1 MTTNSTTPN
10 TPPPTSGHDIRRA
23 FLDFFAERGHREVR
37 SYALIPPDDPTLYFV
52 NAGMVQFKDVFVG
65 ARTVDYSRATT
76 CQKCLRV
83 SGKHNDL
90 ENVGRTARHH
100 TFFEML
106 GNFSFGDYFK
116 RDAIRYGWDFITK
129 VLGLP
134 EDKLYVTVYP
144 EDEEAERIWKE
155 EVGVAPERVFHD
167 PDNFWSMADTG
178 PCGPCSEIHYDLGP
192 SMSGGKE
199 VPFGHPEADDRYMEL
214 WNLVFMQFDRA
225 ADGTM
230 NPLPK
235 PSIDT
240 GAGLERLALVMQ
252 GKASNYETDL
262 FWPII
267 ERVAH
272 KAGVDYG
279 ANGWDDERDVA
290 LRVIA
295 DHSRA
300 AAFLIADGI
309 YPDNEGRGYVLR
321 RIMRRAIRFGRLLG
335 FTEPFLVDTTAHVVE
350 LMGATYPEL
359 REGAETIHRIVL
371 QEEKRFG
378 RTINAG
384 LKRLDAE
391 LARLAD
397 AGETTLDGRVAFELY
412 DTHGFPPDLTALICG
427 ERGVEVD
434 QAGFDA
440 GMEEQRARARAAS
453 KFGGE
458 DTTAYQALVEAGMAT
473 QFTGYETEEGDS
485 QIAAL
490 LVEGERV
497 PQAAAGQTVALV
509 TPVTPFYA
517 ESGGQ
522 VGDVGV
528 IETRGGARLR
538 VTDTQK
544 PFGDLI
550 VHYGVVE
557 GGSLREGEDVH
568 LAVDHEARE
577 ATRRNHSAT
586 HLMHHALRSVLGAHV
601 RQRGSMVGPHRLRFD
616 FSHTGGMTPEEIR
629 EVERQVNAHVLANDP
644 IETQVLP
651 MDDAIAAGA
660 IAFFEEKYGATVRM
674 LKVGPDSTELC
685 GGTHARRTGDIGL
698 FKIVAEGAIS
708 SGVRRV
714 EAVTGMN
721 AVTWAQDTA
730 ATLHDVAEQLRVGV
744 PQVADRV
751 DKLLA
756 ERKELHAAL
765 DEARVAARLA
775 AAKAALADAPTW
787 GGARVAAVRI
797 DGVPG
802 KELRAVAERLRAELG
817 GPGAVLI
824 AGQADDGK
832 VSLVVAATK
841 DVAKKLHA
849 GKTVGQLAPL
859 VGGRGGGRPDLAQA
873 GGSDAEQLGEV
884 LARFRA
890 LAEQALT

>member
-1 MTTNSTTPN
+1 MTTTQTT
-10 TPPPTSGHDIRRA
+10 PPTSGHDIRRA
-23 FLDFFAERGHREVR
+23 FLDFFAARGHREVR

-65 ARTVDYSRATT
+65 ARTVDYTRATT

-116 RDAIRYGWDFITK
+116 PDAVRFGWDFITK
-129 VLGLP
+129 VLALP
-134 EDKLYVTVYP
+134 VDKLYVTVHP
-144 EDEEAERIWKE
+144 DDDAARRLWEDEI
-155 EVGVAPERVFHD
+155 GVAHDRVIDDPE
-167 PDNFWSMADTG
+167 NFWSMADTG

-192 SMSGGKE
+192 SMSAGKE

-214 WNLVFMQFDRA
+214 WNLVFMQYDRA

-252 GKASNYETDL
+252 GKASNYGTDL

-267 ERVAH
+267 QRVAQ

-279 ANGWDDERDVA
+279 ANGWEDERDVA

-350 LMGATYPEL
+350 LMGETYPEL

-391 LARLAD
+391 LARLSEAD
-397 AGETTLDGRVAFELY
+397 ETTLDGHVAFELY
-412 DTHGFPPDLTALICG
+412 DTHGFPPDLTALICS
-427 ERGVEVD
+427 ERGVEMD

-440 GMEEQRARARAAS
+440 GMDEQRARARAAS

-458 DTTAYQALVEAGMAT
+458 DTTAYQALVEAGMTTA
-473 QFTGYETEEGDS
+473 FTGYETEAGDS
-485 QIAAL
+485 KIAAL

-522 VGDVGV
+522 MGDVG
-528 IETRGGARLR
+528 TLTAASGARLR

-557 GGSLREGEDVH
+557 GGSLHEGEDVH
-568 LAVDHEARE
+568 QVVDHEARE

-586 HLMHHALRSVLGAHV
+586 HLMHHALRSVLGDHV

-616 FSHTGGMTPEEIR
+616 FSHTGGMTPDEIR

-644 IETQVLP
+644 IETQVLA

-674 LKVGPDSTELC
+674 LQVGPDSTELC
-685 GGTHARRTGDIGL
+685 GGTHAHRTGDIGL

-714 EAVTGMN
+714 EAVTGLN
-721 AVTWAQDTA
+721 AVTWAQETA

-744 PQVADRV
+744 PQVGARV
-751 DKLLA
+751 EKLLI

-775 AAKAALADAPTW
+775 TAKAALSDAPVF
-787 GGARVAAVRI
+787 GGARAAAVRI

-841 DVAKKLHA
+841 DVAKKLHT

-873 GGSDAEQLGEV
+873 GGADPSQLGEV

-890 LAEQALT
+890 LAEQALS